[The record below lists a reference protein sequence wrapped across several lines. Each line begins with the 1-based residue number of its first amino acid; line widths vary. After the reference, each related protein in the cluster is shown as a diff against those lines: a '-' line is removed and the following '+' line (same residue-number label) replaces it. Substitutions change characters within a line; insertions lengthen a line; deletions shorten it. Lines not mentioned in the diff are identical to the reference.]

1 MKHWVFLITLI
12 LSTMSFGQS
21 VYRWVDKDGKVF
33 YSDQPPPADAKSSQ
47 QKRLG
52 SGITIDEDQTPY
64 AVQVAVK
71 KNPVIAYLTNCGE
84 LCDSARALL
93 AKRGIPYT
101 ARDPEKNTNDAA
113 ALRKQIGGL
122 EVPVMMVGETQVKGF
137 DEANWNA
144 ALDAG
149 GYPRLSPFIKA
160 PVPKKSEPAAPA
172 APTPASSPAAAPPAQ
187 DGKENAPQP

>member
-1 MKHWVFLITLI
+1 MKHLVFLLALT

-33 YSDQPPPADAKSSQ
+33 YSDQPPPPDAKSSQ

-71 KNPVIAYLTNCGE
+71 KNPVIAYLSNCGE

-93 AKRGIPYT
+93 ARRGIPYT

-122 EVPVMMVGETQVKGF
+122 EVPVMMVGETQVKGY
-137 DEANWNA
+137 DEANWNS

-149 GYPRLSPFIKA
+149 GYPRVNPFTKP
-160 PVPKKSEPAAPA
+160 PVPKKSEPAA
-172 APTPASSPAAAPPAQ
+172 APTPPPPVAPPAQ
-187 DGKENAPQP
+187 DGQENAPQP

>member
-1 MKHWVFLITLI
+1 MKHLVFLLALT

-33 YSDQPPPADAKSSQ
+33 YSDQPPPLDAKSSQ

-64 AVQVAVK
+64 AVQIAVK
-71 KNPVIAYLTNCGE
+71 KNPVVAYLTNCGE

-101 ARDPEKNTNDAA
+101 ARDPENNVNDAA
-113 ALRKQIGGL
+113 ELRKQIGGL
-122 EVPVMMVGETQVKGF
+122 QVPVLMVGETQVKGY
-137 DEANWNA
+137 EESNWNS
-144 ALDAG
+144 ALDAA
-149 GYPRLSPFIKA
+149 GYPRVNPFTKP
-160 PVPKKSEPAAPA
+160 PVPKKSEPAAA
-172 APTPASSPAAAPPAQ
+172 TPPVAPPAPGGQ
-187 DGKENAPQP
+187 ENVPQK